1 MSANVCIIIAIVV
14 YLGAMLYVVLLSART
29 TTMPRIFI
37 SVEEKWDLLLRR

>member
-14 YLGAMLYVVLLSART
+14 YLGAMLYVGFAFSKNNNNA
-29 TTMPRIFI
+29 RIFI